1 MLMIRTLVVV
11 VIAAF
16 ATACSS
22 APTPRQLAREAVT
35 AMGGMDK
42 LQAIRTIAM
51 KGGAGTRA
59 RMGQSKQ
66 VSDPDSA
73 GQLKNV
79 VEVADLAN
87 GRASIDYELAT
98 PSGFTQH
105 RHEVLTRR
113 GGSSGQPIGIEY
125 VGTRPVVATS
135 PGGLFSWGTQNSPE
149 WLLRRNV
156 VTIVLAAAESASDS
170 QPAEDKAFEGKMYKH
185 GMLETS
191 AGEDIGL
198 YFDPQSKRLAA
209 FEVTDT
215 ETMLGDVP
223 AQYVLGDYKAVD
235 GVVLPHRT
243 TIRKGGKEYSDVQ
256 YSSILINDRSAEEV
270 FAIPEAATKDADLA
284 AAGDYTPLKLTK
296 VAEGVY
302 HAQAY
307 SHHSLIVEFPS
318 WLAVVEAPYTET
330 QSKVLA
336 RLIQQQLK
344 KPIQYAAV
352 THHHY
357 DHTGGVRGI
366 AALGAMVLVE
376 KNHEPALRE
385 LLDAPHTHPLD
396 ELESRRRAKP
406 PQKTGSL
413 DVYEG
418 KKVITEGGQSLELY
432 AIAGSPHVEPM
443 VVAYVPGARVL
454 FNSDLFFPGTGAG
467 GPEAE
472 HLLASIKKLNLPV
485 DTMVGGHGGVGP
497 FAELL
502 KAATPASH

>member
-1 MLMIRTLVVV
+1 MRAMMRTM
-11 VIAAF
+11 VIAVLSVWL
-16 ATACSS
+16 TSCSS

-35 AMGGMDK
+35 AMGGMEK
-42 LQAIRTIAM
+42 LQGIRTIAM

-87 GRASIDYELAT
+87 GRASLDYELAT

-113 GGSSGQPIGIEY
+113 GGSSGKPVGIEY
-125 VGTRPVVATS
+125 VGTRPVVAMS

-156 VTIVLAAAESASDS
+156 VTIVLAAAESAADS
-170 QPAEDKAFEGKMYKH
+170 QPAEDKALNGQMYKY
-185 GMLETS
+185 GALRTDG
-191 AGEDIGL
+191 GEDIGL
-198 YFDPQSKRLAA
+198 YFDPPSKRLAA
-209 FEVTDT
+209 YEVIDT

-223 AQYVLGDYKAVD
+223 AQYVFSDYKAVD
-235 GVVLPHRT
+235 GITLPHRT
-243 TIRKGGKEYSDVQ
+243 TIRKGGRDYSDVQ
-256 YSSILINDRSAEEV
+256 YTSILINDRSSEEV
-270 FAIPEAATKDADLA
+270 FAVPEAASREADLA
-284 AAGDYTPLKLTK
+284 ASGDYTPLKLNK
-296 VAEGVY
+296 VADGVY

-307 SHHSLIVEFPS
+307 SHHSVIVEFPS
-318 WLAVVEAPYTET
+318 WVVVVEAPYTET

-336 RLIQQQLK
+336 RLIQEQLQ

-357 DHTGGVRGI
+357 DHTGGVRAI
-366 AALGAMVLVE
+366 AAFGAMVLVE
-376 KNHEPALRE
+376 KGHEPALRE
-385 LLDAPHTHPLD
+385 LLAAPHTHPLD
-396 ELESRRRAKP
+396 ELDNRRRAQP

-413 DVYEG
+413 DVYDG
-418 KKVITEGGQSLELY
+418 KKVISEGGQTLELY
-432 AIAGSPHVEPM
+432 AFTGSPHVEPM
-443 VVAYVPGARVL
+443 VLAYVPSTRVL
-454 FNSDLFFPGTGAG
+454 FQSDLFFPGTGGG

-472 HLLASIKKLNLPV
+472 QLLAAIRHLNLRV

-497 FAELL
+497 FEELV
-502 KAATPASH
+502 KATTPKQ